1 MTKTLTITEL
11 DNQYKVAQTL
21 AKIMQTPE
29 FRPMKNSLD
38 PIARNIDLYDHTL
51 PSKRA
56 WFIQHNLKEVTIL
69 INSWLDTF
77 DCHSTGSK
85 NNLQSLRQMM
95 KGELYANNFDWRT
108 IPSIYATKSINMPEG
123 AALEAEFQSWKRDMN
138 ELVRY
143 VKNLPLKKE
152 QTRIDALATDR
163 ILIERGV
170 EHLHKLD
177 AIISKYLNP
186 DIKGH

>member
-1 MTKTLTITEL
+1 
-11 DNQYKVAQTL
+11 
-21 AKIMQTPE
+21 
-29 FRPMKNSLD
+29 
-38 PIARNIDLYDHTL
+38 
-51 PSKRA
+51 
-56 WFIQHNLKEVTIL
+56 
-69 INSWLDTF
+69 
-77 DCHSTGSK
+77 
-85 NNLQSLRQMM
+85 MM